1 MAVSGPSASRFTGR
15 GAVITGGA
23 SGLGR
28 ACAERMLCEGAKVVV
43 FDRDVPPSDA
53 FSAPEV
59 ADRVLAIRG
68 DVTREADVA
77 AMVEEATAFA
87 GRIDVLIDNA
97 GIASETPFL
106 ETSLDEW
113 RRTIDVNLT
122 GMFLVG
128 QAVAR
133 CMAADGR
140 GGAIVLTSSTNGL
153 VGERDYAA
161 YNASKGGVTLL
172 AKSMALDLA
181 SAGVRVNAVCP
192 GYITTPMSAAIDD
205 PEFVQ
210 KYVDQFIP
218 LGRTG
223 TPEDVAAAFA
233 FLASDDADFITG
245 TTLVVDGGQ
254 LAF

>member
-1 MAVSGPSASRFTGR
+1 MAVTRSSVGRFTGR

-28 ACAERMLCEGAKVVV
+28 ACAERLLAEGAKVVV
-43 FDRDVPPSDA
+43 FDRDAPPPDA
-53 FSAPEV
+53 FTEV
-59 ADRVLAIRG
+59 ADQVLAIRG

-77 AMVEEATAFA
+77 AMVEEATAFL
-87 GRIDVLIDNA
+87 GRIDVLINNA
-97 GIASETPFL
+97 GIATETPFL
-106 ETSLDEW
+106 DTSLDEW
-113 RRTIDVNLT
+113 RRTLEVNLT
-122 GMFLVG
+122 GMYLVG

-133 CMAADGR
+133 RMTADGR

-181 SAGVRVNAVCP
+181 PAGIRVNAVCP

-205 PEFVQ
+205 PEFVDH
-210 KYVDQFIP
+210 YVQQFIP

-223 TPEDVAAAFA
+223 TPEDIAAAFA
-233 FLASDDADFITG
+233 FLASDEASFVTG